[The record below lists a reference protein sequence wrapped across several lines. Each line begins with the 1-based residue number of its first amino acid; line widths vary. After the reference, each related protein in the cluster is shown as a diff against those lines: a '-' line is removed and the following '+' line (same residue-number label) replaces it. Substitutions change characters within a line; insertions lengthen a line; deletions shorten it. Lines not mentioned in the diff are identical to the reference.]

1 MKNRGTNHAVTAR
14 SANFS
19 SYLNHFVITNHL
31 GLTGVQVFMQEWI
44 LGLMHKVQPRRI
56 HSTAWPRVGLPSSPY
71 ADKHVLLLLAISGIY
86 RDKERKH
93 YSIIITSLN
102 FINFECCGQ
111 NEKQSLKRRSHS
123 LYLYVEFSVHDKW
136 DFFFFL
142 WNSSTAFN
150 LTNTKQSVTELSL
163 STAQS
168 QYLILEHYSGRPHG
182 RISKGFS
189 FPKYWQ
195 NTFRQSQVNEQ
206 NMDKQSQKTE
216 EKPTVRSH
224 DWLGLFLKA
233 VLDFM
238 YKLAML

>member
-111 NEKQSLKRRSHS
+111 NKKQSLKRRSHS

-136 DFFFFL
+136 DFFFF
-142 WNSSTAFN
+142 FFM
-150 LTNTKQSVTELSL
+150 KFKHCVQPHKYQTECYR
-163 STAQS
+163 AQS
-168 QYLILEHYSGRPHG
+168 FHSPEP
-182 RISKGFS
+182 ISDTWTLLWKNS
-189 FPKYWQ
+189 WK
-195 NTFRQSQVNEQ
+195 
-206 NMDKQSQKTE
+206 DKQ
-216 EKPTVRSH
+216 
-224 DWLGLFLKA
+224 GF
-233 VLDFM
+233 
-238 YKLAML
+238 